1 MANIPKDRLTPGP
14 PFSFVGVDTFGPWD
28 VTARRTRG
36 GLATSKRWAILFTCL
51 VSRGIHIEL
60 VEELS
65 TSCFI
70 NALRRF
76 LCIRGPVRQF
86 RSDRGTNFVGAV
98 YELQMVHQL
107 VEKSLVQRFLQ
118 NNECVWMVNPPHA
131 SHFGGAWERMIG
143 VTRRILDSMLL
154 RNGMKGLTH
163 DTLSTFLAEVCAI
176 VNSRPLT
183 TITEDASDLSILTPA
198 IILTQ
203 KVGHLPESLPTI
215 EPKELYKSQWRYVQ
229 SLADE
234 FWRKWEHEYLSTL
247 QVRRKWMS
255 DEPSL
260 KEGDVVLLE
269 ESDSSRNHWPIARV
283 TRTFP
288 SADGHVREVEVRVI
302 RGDTVSHY
310 VRPIHKLVPLVLS

>member
-1 MANIPKDRLTPGP
+1 
-14 PFSFVGVDTFGPWD
+14 
-28 VTARRTRG
+28 
-36 GLATSKRWAILFTCL
+36 
-51 VSRGIHIEL
+51 
-60 VEELS
+60 
-65 TSCFI
+65 
-70 NALRRF
+70 
-76 LCIRGPVRQF
+76 
-86 RSDRGTNFVGAV
+86 
-98 YELQMVHQL
+98 
-107 VEKSLVQRFLQ
+107 
-118 NNECVWMVNPPHA
+118 
-131 SHFGGAWERMIG
+131 
-143 VTRRILDSMLL
+143 
-154 RNGMKGLTH
+154 MKGLTH

-176 VNSRPLT
+176 VNSRQLT

-198 IILTQ
+198 MILTQ

-288 SADGHVREVEVRVI
+288 SADGHVREIEVRVV
-302 RGDTVSHY
+302 RGDTVTDSQTCSTS
-310 VRPIHKLVPLVLS
+310 LVLIVLYECCMIHFIILLVSFS